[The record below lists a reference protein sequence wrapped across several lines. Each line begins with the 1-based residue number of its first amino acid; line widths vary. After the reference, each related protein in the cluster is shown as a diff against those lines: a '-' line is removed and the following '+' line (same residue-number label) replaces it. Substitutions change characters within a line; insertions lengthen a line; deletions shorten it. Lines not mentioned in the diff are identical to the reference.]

1 MERIR
6 VALRVRPLLKKEAG
20 LPVAFSTSGEAVAQR
35 VASKGRRPTCSIADA
50 DVRLHYADAVLGAD
64 ASNAEVFSKVV
75 PAGLLERS
83 LEVHTTVLAYGQTG
97 SGKTHSMT
105 GHDGDPGLV
114 PLILLALFNKAAA
127 QTHRDFTFSLSA
139 MEVYNEQI
147 NDLLNIEASNLVL
160 KADVSHGGGRESAC
174 MMKVEGLTEKVVT
187 NTDDTLA
194 LIQSIQ
200 KNRTVRAT
208 LQNDRSSRSH
218 TIIKLDIQSRAKAEP
233 ADSAQLTV
241 KDLSVTCVTVTLV
254 DLAGSEGLGRAGSNG
269 VQLAEGKAINQ
280 SLLTLGKVMRL
291 LAGTKGSHIPYRES
305 KLTRL
310 LQPSLEG
317 NAQVVLLATISPLAM
332 AVAESESTLDFMA
345 QAKRVTTHATAVRLE
360 PESVQIKRLVDERR
374 HLLTQVSQLQEALSC
389 QSTISQYISMPAK
402 PPPVMSGSFKGRST
416 GSALQLSGASMALSL
431 YGGQSLSPTH
441 LFTKEPS
448 LREGLDAS
456 GALPAA
462 KWRPHSFRHSQ
473 ATQRA
478 HASLMSPDAPAQPR
492 GSVPGACT
500 APPTK
505 AEHAQ
510 TMEGHDIGSGAIAS
524 HPVCLTPDPSPYGTP
539 VLIKSERQS
548 DLNLRTFLPELGI
561 PPSAYSENCATPRP
575 AQIQAV
581 LDSNPAPSQAF
592 GSPMLAAR
600 EQAPQEAA
608 EVEMEAAQGD
618 PADLPTATAMHLH
631 PPTDPLCLAI
641 NTEDCTELQVEEQ
654 GEVQLRSLPPA
665 GSDKQPTLPSKGQ
678 PGSQPGAIAPP
689 RPPPQAASCVRGSA
703 RVGLA
708 QLQARCC
715 HHSAPLLLH
724 PPATSLQQATL
735 LHRRTTDD
743 DSSSLAS
750 VSTRQASSGSIQAAA
765 AKGEPEGRTQIG
777 PGLGAGLRLSSKL
790 QQQLKDSEM
799 RCKRLEAEAKEA
811 RATSAKLMKQLQEAA
826 AQQAVVKLD
835 LARSNKQLEQA
846 NKRIST
852 LEADLDRFA
861 KQSQWPSMPSSAAKG
876 RLRPAMA
883 GSGIPGPAPVPR
895 PSGNAE
901 RPVVK
906 LAGAQ
911 AWCAAS
917 IATQTQDDAKEEEGI
932 KLTAMKEELK
942 VVAAAKEALE
952 AKLAMSDAALDAANL
967 KATEMQGLLQAS
979 EQEREVLMQQAVQQE
994 LNGKAKEP
1002 LACARCSVLQAALQ
1016 RSTEQLVASRVLNRQ
1031 LQSSSAPAPA
1041 PALPGSPTLDLSFS
1055 LSAGEACS
1063 PELFHFDKQAAEL
1076 HPAATSSLET
1086 SNSTQQELQQQQ
1098 QEQLQRQLASLWQ
1111 DCPEASNSQLLV
1123 TLPPTP
1129 AAAPG
1134 PTLKRESSQ
1143 AHPDSPCSSTAH
1155 HVSDL
1160 AAVAGHMLASQ
1171 GLVTAASVLK
1181 VAAPQVDMAS
1191 NKERWLPFDP
1201 PVATCLGSQPDDR
1214 EQSGPTGLLSPPD
1227 SYSTTDELWEWA
1239 PTTSSTALPQ
1249 PGGEQGTGAPQPGH
1263 KLGALTGTMAGHAKP
1278 SQGLPPTHWASA
1290 SHGSL
1295 ALELVDLH
1303 AAEGDLMPYGLCIAH
1318 VCGHNSSSTT
1328 CAASASQTI
1337 E

>member
-1 MERIR
+1 
-6 VALRVRPLLKKEAG
+6 
-20 LPVAFSTSGEAVAQR
+20 
-35 VASKGRRPTCSIADA
+35 
-50 DVRLHYADAVLGAD
+50 
-64 ASNAEVFSKVV
+64 
-75 PAGLLERS
+75 
-83 LEVHTTVLAYGQTG
+83 
-97 SGKTHSMT
+97 
-105 GHDGDPGLV
+105 
-114 PLILLALFNKAAA
+114 
-127 QTHRDFTFSLSA
+127 
-139 MEVYNEQI
+139 
-147 NDLLNIEASNLVL
+147 
-160 KADVSHGGGRESAC
+160 
-174 MMKVEGLTEKVVT
+174 
-187 NTDDTLA
+187 
-194 LIQSIQ
+194 
-200 KNRTVRAT
+200 
-208 LQNDRSSRSH
+208 
-218 TIIKLDIQSRAKAEP
+218 
-233 ADSAQLTV
+233 
-241 KDLSVTCVTVTLV
+241 
-254 DLAGSEGLGRAGSNG
+254 
-269 VQLAEGKAINQ
+269 
-280 SLLTLGKVMRL
+280 MRL

-389 QSTISQYISMPAK
+389 QSTVSQYISMPAK
-402 PPPVMSGSFKGRST
+402 PPPVTSGSFKGRST
-416 GSALQLSGASMALSL
+416 GSAQQLSGASMALSL

-456 GALPAA
+456 GALPSA

-478 HASLMSPDAPAQPR
+478 HTSLMSPEAPAQPR
-492 GSVPGACT
+492 GSVPGACS
-500 APPTK
+500 APLMK

-510 TMEGHDIGSGAIAS
+510 TMEGHDMGPGAIAS

-539 VLIKSERQS
+539 VLIKPERQS

-608 EVEMEAAQGD
+608 EVEMEAIQGD
-618 PADLPTATAMHLH
+618 PADMPTFSHATAMHLH
-631 PPTDPLCLAI
+631 PPTDPLCLAS

-678 PGSQPGAIAPP
+678 PGSRPGAIAPP

-765 AKGEPEGRTQIG
+765 AKGEPEGRTQTG

-932 KLTAMKEELK
+932 KLTAMKVSQSQHDNLINAQPSPTALTHLLMQNKADAILKGWPVKAAHLAAVAITMCPRPPACACLLHHQEELK

-967 KATEMQGLLQAS
+967 KATEMQGLLRAS

-1002 LACARCSVLQAALQ
+1002 LACARCCVLQAALQ

-1031 LQSSSAPAPA
+1031 LQSSSDHAPAPST
-1041 PALPGSPTLDLSFS
+1041 ALPGSPTLDLSFS

-1086 SNSTQQELQQQQ
+1086 SNQEQELQQQQ
-1098 QEQLQRQLASLWQ
+1098 QEQLQQQLASLWQ

-1134 PTLKRESSQ
+1134 PTLHRESSQ

-1160 AAVAGHMLASQ
+1160 AAVAGHMLSSQ
-1171 GLVTAASVLK
+1171 GLVTAASVLA
-1181 VAAPQVDMAS
+1181 VAAP
-1191 NKERWLPFDP
+1191 
-1201 PVATCLGSQPDDR
+1201 
-1214 EQSGPTGLLSPPD
+1214 
-1227 SYSTTDELWEWA
+1227 
-1239 PTTSSTALPQ
+1239 
-1249 PGGEQGTGAPQPGH
+1249 
-1263 KLGALTGTMAGHAKP
+1263 
-1278 SQGLPPTHWASA
+1278 
-1290 SHGSL
+1290 
-1295 ALELVDLH
+1295 
-1303 AAEGDLMPYGLCIAH
+1303 
-1318 VCGHNSSSTT
+1318 
-1328 CAASASQTI
+1328 
-1337 E
+1337 